1 MEAVEAWSSSRGSGS
16 GWWRSRAA
24 GLQLPP
30 PDFRSRR
37 PPPLFPPLLSSLLS
51 QLARQGPAAC
61 PRGLYPR
68 DFPRARASPC
78 HSRARASRLPLPMR
92 LFPPFF
98 LRARDFLPGVASV
111 GRHGDAFLHEATPYA
126 RKSWWTG
133 RRDSEIA
140 RTTRRRHKN
149 HVHMFAIFS
158 IHLFINMKSESGT
171 EILLKNLLPR
181 WPKN

>member
-1 MEAVEAWSSSRGSGS
+1 VEEPRRRIAAPPAGFQVPPTSSSLPFSLNWRGRGLRRACA
-16 GWWRSRAA
+16 GYTPAISRARLA
-24 GLQLPP
+24 CAP
-30 PDFRSRR
+30 SRV
-37 PPPLFPPLLSSLLS
+37 
-51 QLARQGPAAC
+51 
-61 PRGLYPR
+61 
-68 DFPRARASPC
+68 
-78 HSRARASRLPLPMR
+78 RASRLPLPVR
-92 LFPPFF
+92 LSPPFF
-98 LRARDFLPGVASV
+98 PRAHDFPLGVASV

-133 RRDSEIA
+133 RRNSEIA

-171 EILLKNLLPR
+171 EILLKKLLPR

>member
-68 DFPRARASPC
+68 DFPRARLALPFPCARLAPAPSHASFP
-78 HSRARASRLPLPMR
+78 AVFLASARLPARRGVRRTPWRR
-92 LFPPFF
+92 LSS
-98 LRARDFLPGVASV
+98 R
-111 GRHGDAFLHEATPYA
+111 GDAIRQKVMAG
-126 RKSWWTG
+126 WTL
-133 RRDSEIA
+133 RFRNRPDDKA
-140 RTTRRRHKN
+140 MPRRRHKN
-149 HVHMFAIFS
+149 HVNHKAKAKPLAI
-158 IHLFINMKSESGT
+158 T
-171 EILLKNLLPR
+171 VILPQNCFYCAISPIYY
-181 WPKN
+181 